1 MERNLLCL
9 EETEVQCLKE
19 KNDVVKGNKVTPIE

>member
-9 EETEVQCLKE
+9 EETEVQSFKE
-19 KNDVVKGNKVTPIE
+19 KNEVVKGNKVAPIE

>member
-9 EETEVQCLKE
+9 EETEVQSLKE
-19 KNDVVKGNKVTPIE
+19 KTEEVKSNKVAPIE

>member
-9 EETEVQCLKE
+9 EETEVQRFQE
-19 KNDVVKGNKVTPIE
+19 KNEEVKGNKVAPIK

>member
-9 EETEVQCLKE
+9 EETEVQSFKE
-19 KNDVVKGNKVTPIE
+19 KIEEVKGNKLAPIK